1 MFGAAQ
7 HIKNLLFISKEKK
20 RVLCLL
26 LVWTLMTTGM
36 IADKI
41 YGHLDKTL

>member
-20 RVLCLL
+20 RVLFMF
-26 LVWTLMTTGM
+26 T
-36 IADKI
+36 ISADI
-41 YGHLDKTL
+41 NDSRYDCR